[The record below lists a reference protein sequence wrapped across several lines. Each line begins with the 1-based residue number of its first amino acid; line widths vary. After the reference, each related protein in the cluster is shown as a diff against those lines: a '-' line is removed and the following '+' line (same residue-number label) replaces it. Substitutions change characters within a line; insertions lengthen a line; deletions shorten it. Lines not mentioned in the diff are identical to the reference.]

1 MARAALAAFVGLVMG
16 LTLGAACGIKAETEP
31 TDEMRAAAEE
41 AGVDVT
47 DLLGALNTTHLA
59 PREYLM
65 AVGHLERPVVK
76 PTGRLACIAWVE
88 SRNDPNATNPRSKA
102 AGLFQF
108 LWSTWATTPQGRAG
122 QSPYDPVAAT
132 EAAEWMVRQGRIR
145 EWVAVSGGYC

>member
-1 MARAALAAFVGLVMG
+1 LLVAALLLV
-16 LTLGAACGIKAETEP
+16 ASVEP
-31 TDEMRAAAEE
+31 TDEVIAAADQ
-41 AGVDVT
+41 AGVDPVE
-47 DLLGALNTTHLA
+47 LQGALNTTHLA
-59 PREYLM
+59 PLEYLYQT
-65 AVGHLERPVVK
+65 GHLKRPVPK

-102 AGLFQF
+102 AGLYQF

-122 QSPYDPVAAT
+122 LSPYDPAAAT